1 MTSSSRDLILTPPAI
16 PTTVVVAAA
25 VIDMIAAAEQAMTE
39 APLITDQATYDIVHN
54 VQKHAQKVLR
64 LIDSQRQLVKA
75 PWFAVGKA
83 IDDAAR
89 PFIQRCEAV
98 KDEARVQCE
107 NFLAEQDRIKA
118 EAEQARRVA
127 EAAAAALLRP
137 GQAPQLSVQVLPTEI
152 HATVTR
158 TTDVEVFDLTL
169 LPREFMI
176 PHFPNI
182 KAHMEKHGDGSVP
195 GCRFK
200 TNVHVPAR

>member
-1 MTSSSRDLILTPPAI
+1 MTSPSRDLILTPPQI

-25 VIDMIAAAEQAMTE
+25 VIDMVAAAEQAMTD
-39 APLITDQATYDIVHN
+39 APVIVDQATYDIVRSVMVN
-54 VQKHAQKVLR
+54 AQQVLR
-64 LIDSQRQLVKA
+64 AIDSQRQLAKA

-89 PFIQRCEAV
+89 PFLLRCEAI
-98 KDEARVQCE
+98 KDECKAQQAA
-107 NFLAEQDRIKA
+107 FLEAQDRLKA
-118 EAEQARRVA
+118 EAERARAVA
-127 EAAAAALLRP
+127 EAAAAAMLKP

-152 HATVTR
+152 HAPVTR
-158 TTDVEVFDLTL
+158 TAEVEVFDLTL
-169 LPREFMI
+169 VPRAFMI

-200 TNVHVPAR
+200 TVVHVPAR